1 MGNCPCFEGIGSN
14 PPPKKDG
21 FKVCICGGAGGIGQ
35 QLALLMATNPLVKE
49 LSIYDLDVS
58 IVPAAGVAADLSH
71 LEFPCK
77 VKSYSLGVKARPILD
92 LPAECLEGCHLV
104 LVPAGVPR
112 KPGQA
117 RKDLMD
123 INGNIAKMVVEA
135 CARRCPQ
142 AIIGLIVN
150 PVNSV
155 VPAMARL
162 YEKKGLDPL
171 KIVGVTTLDVVRANK
186 FVFEATGA
194 PVDSINV
201 PVVGGH
207 AGKSILPLFSQEK
220 ASAQMPLEQRKQ
232 LDVRVQDAGTEVVR
246 AKAGKGSA
254 TLSMGYAGYLLGSAV
269 LNGLAG
275 NRSTECAYVKSSVTE
290 LPFFSSPVTFGPGG
304 VEKVHRLPK
313 LDAYEKARLQE
324 AKALLKEEIQVGLE
338 YAERN
343 ELS

>member
-1 MGNCPCFEGIGSN
+1 MGNCQCFEGFAS
-14 PPPKKDG
+14 PKPKAS

-35 QLALLMATNPLVKE
+35 HLALLMATNPRVKE
-49 LSIYDLDVS
+49 LSVYDLDVS
-58 IVPAAGVAADLSH
+58 MVPAAGVAADLSH
-71 LEFPCK
+71 LEFPCE
-77 VKSYSLGVKARPILD
+77 VKAYSLGVKERPILD
-92 LPAECLEGCHLV
+92 LPKECLEGCSLV

-112 KPGQA
+112 KPGQD
-117 RKDLMD
+117 RKDLMN
-123 INGNIAKMVVEA
+123 INGNIAKMIVEA
-135 CARRCPQ
+135 CARHCPD
-142 AIIGLIVN
+142 AMIGLIVN

-186 FVFEATGA
+186 FVYEETGA
-194 PVDSINV
+194 PVDEINV

-220 ASAQMPLEQRKQ
+220 SSASLPLEKRKA
-232 LDVRVQDAGTEVVR
+232 LDIRVQDAGTEVVK

-269 LNGLAG
+269 LEGLAG
-275 NRSTECAYVKSSVTE
+275 NRSTECAYVMSSVTD
-290 LPFFSSPVTFGPGG
+290 LPFFASPVTFGPSGI
-304 VEKVHRLPK
+304 EKVHGLPRL
-313 LDAYEKARLQE
+313 DTYETMRLQE
-324 AKALLKEEIQVGLE
+324 AKALLKGEIQVGLD
-338 YAERN
+338 YAESN